1 MTYPP
6 ASYLSPEDVEAAL
19 EMARELQRAAAGVRL
34 LMNGAGGVAVG
45 GAGAAGLG
53 TGRAGAVAIATREWI
68 GPHRDTFL
76 QLIGD
81 EADSADATTR
91 AMEEEADAWAAFW
104 AEATN
109 ARLNRLHDLAM
120 ADHRLA
126 MNDYERRLDDYTSA
140 IAADPE
146 APIWLSPPHRPT
158 APPAPSPVTVPLAA
172 GGYRPTG

>member
-1 MTYPP
+1 VTHPP

-34 LMNGAGGVAVG
+34 LMNGASGAAVG
-45 GAGAAGLG
+45 GAGAVGLG
-53 TGRAGAVAIATREWI
+53 TGRAAAVAIATREWI

-76 QLIGD
+76 QLIED
-81 EADSADATTR
+81 EVGSADATTR

-109 ARLNRLHDLAM
+109 ARLNRLHELAM

-126 MNDYERRLDDYTSA
+126 MNDYERRLDDYTA
-140 IAADPE
+140 TIAADP
-146 APIWLSPPHRPT
+146 ATLGWLSPPRRPT
-158 APPAPSPVTVPLAA
+158 APPAPSPVAVPRAV
-172 GGYRPTG
+172 GGYRATG